1 MKGRR
6 LFVSGMEYDHSMKRN
21 RWTRIGTN
29 LTWSRLTPRIFVCFI
44 EKHFALSQVTDAL
57 SQINTEPLKSSTGK
71 LKKKEC
77 GKICIAWTEEKLRSN
92 IPFSHTPTPAGAH
105 WDNGKAFF
113 FFDLLVWRKT
123 SQNDRGDNV
132 WCEME
137 SPHSGGTPSWKH
149 LGHWERPARELPV
162 ASNI

>member
-1 MKGRR
+1 MKGRI

-29 LTWSRLTPRIFVCFI
+29 LTWSRLTPHIFACLI
-44 EKHFALSQVTDAL
+44 EKHFASSQVTDAL
-57 SQINTEPLKSSTGK
+57 SQINAEPLKSSIGK
-71 LKKKEC
+71 LKKGMWEN
-77 GKICIAWTEEKLRSN
+77 CIAWTEEKLRSN
-92 IPFSHTPTPAGAH
+92 IPFSHNPTPAETC

-113 FFDLLVWRKT
+113 FFDLLVWRKI
-123 SQNDRGDNV
+123 SQNDSGDNM

-137 SPHSGGTPSWKH
+137 SPYSGGTPSWKH